1 MACDRFTI
9 LESRE
14 GDRLA
19 RCDVC
24 DQVEEDHDTKGRRRM
39 TGGQIEELR
48 RKMLMMTYSK
58 QEEDR
63 KRREGNGES
72 TVHQQ

>member
-1 MACDRFTI
+1 
-9 LESRE
+9 
-14 GDRLA
+14 
-19 RCDVC
+19 
-24 DQVEEDHDTKGRRRM
+24 M